1 MKREQIAQLLQ
12 HYMEGETTAEEEKWL
27 RQYFST
33 GNYDAEFAA
42 YAPLFETIHAEKTAL
57 EDEECDE
64 ILSLCTAS
72 HRSTRI
78 VPRWR
83 SYAAVWLLGIFLGG
97 GGVWL
102 AYGHSSIPDV
112 AEAYEAASAPNVLA
126 VADTVY
132 HEHIVT
138 RHDTIYIIKEKAIA
152 SPQPA
157 TVAETHSAGG
167 TGERERKKEMEHDL
181 RPALPDVTWEETR
194 NLASLVV
201 R

>member
-1 MKREQIAQLLQ
+1 MKRDQIAQLLQ

-72 HRSTRI
+72 HHSTRI
-78 VPRWR
+78 VPKWW

-138 RHDTIYIIKEKAIA
+138 RHDTIYIIKERTVAC
-152 SPQPA
+152 PQPA

-167 TGERERKKEMEHDL
+167 TGTRERKEETEQDL